1 MTEEERKKYMEKI
14 QDVLLDLQLE
24 GKIKIEEISSET
36 EGDRQTT
43 TIRIQPI
50 LNTQEEIEE
59 FYRRAKMCGYTT
71 QEEEETEQENS
82 DSDKPEK

>member
-1 MTEEERKKYMEKI
+1 MTEEERKKYMEEI

-24 GKIKIEEISSET
+24 GKIKIEEISSQT
-36 EGDRQTT
+36 EGDRHTT

-59 FYRRAKMCGYTT
+59 FYQRAKMCGYTT
-71 QEEEETEQENS
+71 QEEETEQEDS
-82 DSDKPEK
+82 DSVEPAE